1 MPINLKKVLAGGVM
15 AGVVLIILNS
25 LAQFVLMNRFQ
36 QEMNSWI
43 PGATEHMAT
52 GTGVVAAGLILKF
65 VLGTLL
71 IWLYAAIRPRFG
83 AGPRT
88 ALYAA
93 VFVWMLGAIFFS
105 DIPMMGMISVVTYLM
120 LEVLQ
125 LAAFFIAVWVGARA
139 YSE

>member
-1 MPINLKKVLAGGVM
+1 MSINWKKVLAGGVI
-15 AGVVLIILNS
+15 AGVILIILNS
-25 LAQFVLMNRFQ
+25 LAQFVLMGRFQ

-52 GTGVVAAGLILKF
+52 GAGVVAVGLILKF

-71 IWLYAAIRPRFG
+71 VWLYAAIRPRFG

-93 VFVWMLGAIFFS
+93 VFVWMLVAIFFS
-105 DIPMMGMISVVTYLM
+105 DIPMIGMMSVVTYAM
-120 LEVLQ
+120 LEVMQ
-125 LAAFFIAVWVGARA
+125 LAALFIAVWAGARA

>member
-1 MPINLKKVLAGGVM
+1 MAINWKKVLAGGLI
-15 AGVVLIILNS
+15 AGVILIILNS
-25 LAQFVLMNRFQ
+25 LAQFVLMSRFQ

-52 GTGVVAAGLILKF
+52 GAGVVAVGLILKF

-71 IWLYAAIRPRFG
+71 VWLYAAIRPRFG

-88 ALYAA
+88 AFIAA
-93 VFVWMLGAIFFS
+93 VFAWMLGAIFFS
-105 DIPMMGMISVVTYLM
+105 DIPMMGMVSVGTYAILD
-120 LEVLQ
+120 VLQ
-125 LAAFFIAVWVGARA
+125 FLAFFIAVWVGARA